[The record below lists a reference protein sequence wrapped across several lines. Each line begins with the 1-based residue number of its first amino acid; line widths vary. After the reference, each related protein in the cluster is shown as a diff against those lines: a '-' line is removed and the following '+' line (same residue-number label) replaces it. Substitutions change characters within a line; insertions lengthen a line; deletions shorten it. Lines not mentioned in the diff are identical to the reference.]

1 MPDRTRERGFSLTEL
16 LFIVAIVGILASVAI
31 PSLVAAREAALRSSV
46 AATLRTVSSL
56 QQDYHLRHG
65 RYARLCPELNAVN
78 AALGQCAGARLARHS
93 FEFQMSPL
101 QPSDAELADH
111 FSVLAGGRAADGSLV
126 VFLADESGAVSQILP

>member
-1 MPDRTRERGFSLTEL
+1 MPGHTPERGFSLTEL
-16 LFIVAIVGILASVAI
+16 LFIVAIVGTLAGVAI

-46 AATLRTVSSL
+46 AATLRTVGGL

-78 AALGQCAGARLARHS
+78 AALGQCAGARLARHT

-101 QPSDAELADH
+101 QPSDAELAEG
-111 FSVLAGGRAADGSLV
+111 FCVLASGRGAGGSLV
-126 VFLADESGAVSQILP
+126 VLLTDESGAVSQLLP